1 MITEIVILIIALLC
15 LTAGIFLL
23 CGKGKW
29 LIAGYNTLSKEERK
43 KYNEKKVCRAAGVI
57 CIICCVFLCAVAY
70 MGYKVDSG
78 MMSEAD
84 MLIPT
89 FVLLA
94 VLIAAVI
101 AAGVYISRKA
111 KGNEMREEQVKESIN
126 DIKGDIESQIDSAI
140 SEQNSAE
147 ATD

>member
-1 MITEIVILIIALLC
+1 MITEIIILLIALLF

-43 KYNEKKVCRAAGVI
+43 QYNEKKVCRAAGVI
-57 CIICCVFLCAVAY
+57 CIICCVFLCTIAY

-78 MMSEAD
+78 IMSETD
-84 MLIPT
+84 MLIPI
-89 FVLLA
+89 FILLV

-101 AAGVYISRKA
+101 AAGVYISKKA
-111 KGNEMREEQVKESIN
+111 KGNN
-126 DIKGDIESQIDSAI
+126 
-140 SEQNSAE
+140 
-147 ATD
+147 

>member
-1 MITEIVILIIALLC
+1 MITEIIILIIALLF

-43 KYNEKKVCRAAGVI
+43 KYNEKKVCRAAGAI
-57 CIICCVFLCAVAY
+57 CVICCVFLCAICY
-70 MGYKVDSG
+70 MGYEVDSG
-78 MMSEAD
+78 MMSETD
-84 MLIPT
+84 MLMPI
-89 FVLLA
+89 FILLA

-111 KGNEMREEQVKESIN
+111 KGNN
-126 DIKGDIESQIDSAI
+126 
-140 SEQNSAE
+140 
-147 ATD
+147 